1 MARSVKLNN
10 ANEWTLRTTAVGG
23 SRRSAR
29 GARTRRAAADTAE
42 AIPPEFLA
50 PEVSIDRVME
60 ATPTATRRSAG
71 VPMVDLTVVPD
82 ANETYALAI
91 RHPSGAL
98 TFHAPDLE
106 VGRRRGRAA
115 GAVSFRFRV
124 ALRGGSVP
132 GDRRSIAGA
141 VVSAVKVVVLK
152 VANKVVDALLPTLA
166 AKAESALWKKKGLA
180 EGWYR
185 LDEIS
190 LRSGKLK
197 PGAPSG
203 PGPAGRT
210 LLFLHGTF
218 SDAAS
223 AFKGLADLQFFAQVK
238 PLYGDEIYA
247 FNHFSIS
254 KTPEENARQLLAG
267 LPNRELSFDVITH
280 SRGGLVLRNL
290 VERRSALGAAASRFK
305 LRHAVL
311 VASPNDGTPLAT
323 PKRWEATV
331 GWFANL
337 MELFPDNPLTFG
349 AGFVANAIV
358 WIAQRAAG
366 GLPGIASMDTAGEM
380 IVDLQG
386 PPLPPASAY
395 SALAS
400 NFTPS
405 GNILERMA
413 DVGVDA
419 FFGSA
424 NDLVVPSA
432 GGWLID
438 RTDGPPSIPP
448 ERIGCFG
455 SGGNFPASAPPVNHL
470 NFFKQAETANFLVQA
485 LTGAPHGLAQ
495 ISISSPLPDGRS
507 RRGIAAASAAAQ
519 PALPAALPAP
529 VPAGPNVAA
538 VIADHSVFSDA
549 LQLMLIAPRP
559 NPGQPDSQSER
570 KTRDRKKT
578 SRSAATLQP
587 YQLLA
592 TYGGAR
598 IIEPF
603 TARGGE
609 AGERWRQIIAMHERK
624 KKYVDGDLDSGAPT
638 DEDLIKYGTLLFDT
652 LFPREIRRL
661 YDVARSLERAGH
673 LNVIFTSMIPWVA
686 DKPWEFAFDPDRK
699 TFLATQELHFVRNAL
714 TAMPVEVIPPRPGPL
729 RILVAIAQ
737 PIGTAK
743 LSSEQEEAVIRRGF
757 QPLIEAGLVDLEVLR
772 ATTPTAL
779 HRWLSEISYDIVHFI
794 GHGDFDEETGQGYL
808 VFEDDKGA
816 VFNVGARNA
825 CEILCQ
831 RGIRLVFLNACET
844 GRGDA
849 RGAPRRKADFN
860 RGIVPALVANGVP
873 AVVANQFS
881 VRDDAATEFSQH
893 FYWALARGATFGSAA
908 REARIAVNYST
919 SHDTIDWA
927 VPVVYAR
934 DPEGRICEKRELTR
948 DAMNTPLVAS
958 SARSATDQHKFR
970 VAVWDVNHIFPDLEN
985 TVRRMNGAQP
995 RFGFEVVDISIPL
1008 GAWQHPKGHRLQLH
1022 ANVAARGL
1030 NNKRQELG
1038 VDFLFCI
1045 IDKPI
1050 MYEEDGKPE
1059 YDYNCW
1065 WSDAGQENIIIF
1077 AAAYENQPS
1086 QGSGAD
1092 HLIAN
1097 AVVQGLTGILADTG
1111 THARGSKHCPLYWN
1125 DELDMSLDVGSQRF
1139 DKACEKSLKKK
1150 IPEALPA
1157 LKALLAAFD

>member
-1 MARSVKLNN
+1 VARSVKLNN
-10 ANEWTLRTTAVGG
+10 ANEWTVVTVAAVTT
-23 SRRSAR
+23 RRSA
-29 GARTRRAAADTAE
+29 GRRAAASVE
-42 AIPPEFLA
+42 AIPPSFLA
-50 PEVSIDRVME
+50 PEVSVERVME
-60 ATPTATRRSAG
+60 VIPTATRRAAG
-71 VPMVDLTVVPD
+71 VPMIDLSVVPD
-82 ANETYALAI
+82 SNETYALAI

-106 VGRRRGRAA
+106 LGRRRGRAA
-115 GAVSFRFRV
+115 APASFRFRV
-124 ALRGGSVP
+124 TLRGGPAVS
-132 GDRRSIAGA
+132 DRRGLVS
-141 VVSAVKVVVLK
+141 SAVKLILLK
-152 VANKVVDALLPTLA
+152 MGDKIVDALLPTLA
-166 AKAESALWKKKGLA
+166 AKAESALWRKAGLS
-180 EGWYR
+180 EGWFKM
-185 LDEIS
+185 DEAS
-190 LRSGKLK
+190 LRSGKLQR
-197 PGAPSG
+197 GAPS
-203 PGPAGRT
+203 ASGRT

-218 SDAAS
+218 SHAAS
-223 AFKGLADLQFFAQVK
+223 AFKGLVDMQFFAQVK

-247 FNHFSIS
+247 FNHFSVS
-254 KTPEENARQLLAG
+254 KTPEENARELLAG
-267 LPNRELSFDVITH
+267 LPDRELSFDVITH

-290 VERRSALGAAASRFK
+290 VERKSVLGAAASRFK

-331 GWFANL
+331 GWVANL
-337 MELFPDNPLTFG
+337 LELFPDNPLTFG
-349 AGFVANAIV
+349 AGFVADAIV
-358 WIAQRAAG
+358 WIAQRAGG

-380 IVDLQG
+380 IADLQG
-386 PPLPPASAY
+386 PPLPPASGY
-395 SALAS
+395 SALVS
-400 NFTPS
+400 NFTPTT
-405 GNILERMA
+405 NILERMA

-438 RTDGPPSIPP
+438 RADGPPSIPP

-455 SGGNFPASAPPVNHL
+455 AGGNFPSSLPAVNHL
-470 NFFKQAETANFLVQA
+470 NFFERAETAAFLVRA
-485 LTGAPHGLAQ
+485 LNGTPHGLPQ
-495 ISISSPLPDGRS
+495 INPASPLPDSRS
-507 RRGIAAASAAAQ
+507 RRGTATVSPSAQ
-519 PALPAALPAP
+519 PLIPVVSP
-529 VPAGPNVAA
+529 VPATIGPRSLQAT
-538 VIADHSVFSDA
+538 ADHSVFSDA
-549 LQLMLIAPRP
+549 LQLMLIAPRS
-559 NPGQPDSQSER
+559 NAEQPVAGSKRNS
-570 KTRDRKKT
+570 RDRGK
-578 SRSAATLQP
+578 AGDGPGMPQP

-598 IIEPF
+598 ILEPF

-609 AGERWRQIIAMHERK
+609 AGQRWHDIIVMHERM
-624 KKYVDGDLDSGAPT
+624 KKYVDGEPGLVAPT
-638 DEDLIKYGTLLFDT
+638 DDDLIKYGTLLFDT

-661 YDVARSLERAGH
+661 YDVARSTERAGH
-673 LNVIFTSMIPWVA
+673 LNVIFTSMIPWIA

-714 TAMPVEVIPPRPGPL
+714 TAMPVEVIPPKAGPL
-729 RILVAIAQ
+729 RILVAVAQ

-757 QPLIEAGLVDLEVLR
+757 QPLIEAGLVELEVLR

-779 HRWLSEISYDIVHFI
+779 HRWLSATSYDVVHFI
-794 GHGDFDEETGQGYL
+794 GHGGFDQDTGQGFL

-816 VFNVGARNA
+816 VFNLTARNA
-825 CEILCQ
+825 CEIFCQ

-844 GRGDA
+844 GRG
-849 RGAPRRKADFN
+849 GAQGTPRRKADFN
-860 RGIVPALVANGVP
+860 RGIAPALVANGVP

-893 FYWALARGATFGSAA
+893 FYWSLAQGATFGSAA

-934 DPEGRICEKRELTR
+934 DPEGKICEKRELTR
-948 DAMNTPLVAS
+948 DAMRTPLVAPS
-958 SARSATDQHKFR
+958 VRRATDLHEFR

-985 TVRRMNGAQP
+985 TLRRMNRAQG
-995 RFGFEVVDISIPL
+995 RFGFEFVDASVPL
-1008 GAWQHPKGHRLQLH
+1008 GAWQHIKGRGLQLN
-1022 ANVAARGL
+1022 ANIAARGL

-1050 MYEEDGKPE
+1050 TYKEDGKV
-1059 YDYNCW
+1059 YMNYTCW
-1065 WSDAGQENIIIF
+1065 WSDPGQENIIIF
-1077 AAAYENQPS
+1077 AAAYENQPTH
-1086 QGSGAD
+1086 GSGAD
-1092 HLIAN
+1092 HLVAN

-1125 DELDMSLDVGSQRF
+1125 DELDLSLDIGSQRF
-1139 DKACEKSLKKK
+1139 DKTCEGKLKKK
-1150 IPEALPA
+1150 IPNDLPA
-1157 LKALLAAFD
+1157 LKALLSAFD

>member
-10 ANEWTLRTTAVGG
+10 ANEWTVVTAVAGPA
-23 SRRSAR
+23 RRST
-29 GARTRRAAADTAE
+29 GRRAAIVTDT
-42 AIPPEFLA
+42 IPPEFLA
-50 PEVSIDRVME
+50 PEVSIDHVME
-60 ATPTATRRSAG
+60 VTPTSTRRAAG
-71 VPMVDLTVVPD
+71 VPMVDLSVTPD
-82 ANETYALAI
+82 AGETYALAI

-106 VGRRRGRAA
+106 MGQRRGRSAA
-115 GAVSFRFRV
+115 PVSFRFRV
-124 ALRGGSVP
+124 PLRDGQAVSE
-132 GDRRSIAGA
+132 RRGIVS
-141 VVSAVKVVVLK
+141 SAVKVVLLK
-152 VANKVVDALLPTLA
+152 VADKIVDALLPTLA
-166 AKAESALWKKKGLA
+166 AKAETALWKKAKRS
-180 EGWYR
+180 EGWFK
-185 LDEIS
+185 LDEAS
-190 LRSGKLK
+190 LRSGHLQR
-197 PGAPSG
+197 GAPSG
-203 PGPAGRT
+203 PGASGRI

-218 SDAAS
+218 SHAAS
-223 AFKGLADLQFFAQVK
+223 AFKGLTDTQFFAQVK
-238 PLYGDEIYA
+238 PLYGEEIYA

-254 KTPEENARQLLAG
+254 KTPEQNARELLAG

-290 VERRSALGAAASRFK
+290 VERKSSLGTAASRFK

-337 MELFPDNPLTFG
+337 IELFPDNPLTFG

-380 IVDLQG
+380 VTELQG
-386 PPLPPASAY
+386 PPLPPASGY
-395 SALAS
+395 SALVS
-400 NFTPS
+400 NFTPTA
-405 GNILERMA
+405 NILERMA

-438 RTDGPPSIPP
+438 RADRPPSIPP

-455 SGGNFPASAPPVNHL
+455 AGGNFPSGLPPVNHL
-470 NFFKQAETANFLVQA
+470 NFFGRAETTAFLVRA
-485 LTGAPHGLAQ
+485 LNGTPHGLPQ
-495 ISISSPLPDGRS
+495 IDPSSLLPDSGS
-507 RRGIAAASAAAQ
+507 RRGIAAVSPAAQ
-519 PALPAALPAP
+519 PLVPVVPPPAAARIEPRQVP
-529 VPAGPNVAA
+529 VTT
-538 VIADHSVFSDA
+538 DHSVFSDA
-549 LQLMLIAPRP
+549 LQLMLIAPRS
-559 NPGQPDSQSER
+559 NSDQPTGGSKPD
-570 KTRDRKKT
+570 TRDRNKT
-578 SRSAATLQP
+578 SRVPGTPQP

-603 TARGGE
+603 TAKGGE
-609 AGERWRQIIAMHERK
+609 AGKRWYEIIAMHERM
-624 KKYVDGDLDSGAPT
+624 KKYVDGTGSDAPT
-638 DEDLIKYGTLLFDT
+638 DDDLIRYGTLLFDT

-661 YDVARSLERAGH
+661 YDVARSRERAGH
-673 LNVIFTSMIPWVA
+673 LNVIFTSMIPWIA

-714 TAMPVEVIPPRPGPL
+714 TAMPVEVIPPKPGPL
-729 RILVAIAQ
+729 RILVAVAQ

-743 LSSEQEEAVIRRGF
+743 LSSEQEEAMIRRGF
-757 QPLIEAGLVDLEVLR
+757 QPLIEAGLIELEVLR
-772 ATTPTAL
+772 ATTPSAL
-779 HRWLSEISYDIVHFI
+779 HRWLSATSYDVVHFI
-794 GHGDFDEETGQGYL
+794 GHGGFDQNSGQGFL

-816 VFNVGARNA
+816 VFNLTARNA
-825 CEILCQ
+825 CEIFCQ

-849 RGAPRRKADFN
+849 RGTPERKADFN
-860 RGIVPALVANGVP
+860 RGIAPALVANGVP

-893 FYWALARGATFGSAA
+893 FYWSLAQGATFGSAA

-927 VPVVYAR
+927 IPVVYAR
-934 DPEGRICEKRELTR
+934 DPEGRICVPRELTR
-948 DAMNTPLVAS
+948 DAMRTPLVAS
-958 SARSATDQHKFR
+958 SARRATDQHEFR
-970 VAVWDVNHIFPDLEN
+970 IAVWDVNHIFPDLEN
-985 TVRRMNGAQP
+985 TIRRMNGAQG
-995 RFGFEVVDISIPL
+995 RFGFEVVDISVPL
-1008 GAWQHPKGHRLQLH
+1008 GAWQQIKGHGLQLN
-1022 ANVAARGL
+1022 ANIAARGL

-1050 MYEEDGKPE
+1050 TYEDDGE
-1059 YDYNCW
+1059 VNWDYNCW
-1065 WSDAGQENIIIF
+1065 WSDPGQENIIIF
-1077 AAAYENQPS
+1077 AAIYKNQPTH
-1086 QGSGAD
+1086 GSGAD

-1111 THARGSKHCPLYWN
+1111 THEGGAKHCPLYWN
-1125 DELDMSLDVGSQRF
+1125 DELDMSLDIGSQRF
-1139 DKACEKSLKKK
+1139 DKTCEKKLKKK
-1150 IPEALPA
+1150 IPKDLPA
-1157 LKALLAAFD
+1157 LKALLSTFD